1 MATKTLIAALACAAS
16 VSAHG
21 YIEKIVAD
29 GQSHVGYNPSNAPWQ
44 EDQGSV
50 AWTYWATDLGFV
62 SANELQSNDIS
73 CHLGATSAKKSAAV
87 TAGSDIELKWNT
99 WPQSHHGP
107 VINYLADCGGDCAN
121 ADKNS
126 LKWFKIQEKG
136 QIELGSGGG
145 SPGFWADD
153 ELFEN
158 NLSMSVKIPS
168 DIKPGNYVLRHE
180 IIALHEGLEQGG
192 AQFYPQCINLKISG
206 GGTKSPEGTV
216 ATELYQSNDPGVL
229 YNIYND
235 EKHPTYTIPGPKLYN
250 A

>member
-1 MATKTLIAALACAAS
+1 MAAKTLIAALACAAS

-50 AWTYWATDLGFV
+50 AWTYWATDLGF
-62 SANELQSNDIS
+62 
-73 CHLGATSAKKSAAV
+73 
-87 TAGSDIELKWNT
+87 
-99 WPQSHHGP
+99 
-107 VINYLADCGGDCAN
+107 
-121 ADKNS
+121 
-126 LKWFKIQEKG
+126 
-136 QIELGSGGG
+136 
-145 SPGFWADD
+145 
-153 ELFEN
+153 LFEN
-158 NLSMSVKIPS
+158 NLSTSVKIPS

-206 GGTKSPEGTV
+206 GGSKSPEGTV